1 MPWQETSFMDQ
12 RIQFIGDYQ
21 RGLLPIVEL
30 AERFG
35 ISRKTAYKWI
45 GRYEDESY
53 RDCRRAHSERG
64 WSPWDDKRSTHLR

>member
-1 MPWQETSFMDQ
+1 VAGDEFMDQ

-21 RGLLPIVEL
+21 RGLLPVTEV

-45 GRYEDESY
+45 DRYADRAESNVSAVGAN
-53 RDCRRAHSERG
+53 R
-64 WSPWDDKRSTHLR
+64 L

>member
-1 MPWQETSFMDQ
+1 MDQ

-21 RGLLPIVEL
+21 RGLLPVTEV

-45 GRYEDESY
+45 DRYADRAESNVSAVGAN
-53 RDCRRAHSERG
+53 R
-64 WSPWDDKRSTHLR
+64 L